1 MERLTKILT
10 LEPKSPGRHFGRFAL
25 KALSSFNTIFPYITV
40 VKYFILNIDLN
51 FSSNMKLNDL
61 DGYNPRVLTL
71 QNKWRT
77 VWRMSIDR
85 KKALQDALDT
95 LQEVRMYC
103 LFIPVQMPLPEFI
116 LWNTLIIFSIFQ
128 LEGLKTF
135 DFEVWKTKY
144 LNWIKAKKLRITDFF
159 RRQDKD
165 GDGFLSREEFVNGML
180 HTRKCQRIDG
190 KTRTRLHLTCDA
202 CKF

>member
-1 MERLTKILT
+1 MKY
-10 LEPKSPGRHFGRFAL
+10 AY
-25 KALSSFNTIFPYITV
+25 YI
-40 VKYFILNIDLN
+40 
-51 FSSNMKLNDL
+51 
-61 DGYNPRVLTL
+61 
-71 QNKWRT
+71 
-77 VWRMSIDR
+77 
-85 KKALQDALDT
+85 
-95 LQEVRMYC
+95 
-103 LFIPVQMPLPEFI
+103 
-116 LWNTLIIFSIFQ
+116 SIFQ

-180 HTRKCQRIDG
+180 HTRKCQKIDG

>member
-1 MERLTKILT
+1 M
-10 LEPKSPGRHFGRFAL
+10 
-25 KALSSFNTIFPYITV
+25 IFPYITV

-116 LWNTLIIFSIFQ
+116 L
-128 LEGLKTF
+128 
-135 DFEVWKTKY
+135 
-144 LNWIKAKKLRITDFF
+144 
-159 RRQDKD
+159 
-165 GDGFLSREEFVNGML
+165 
-180 HTRKCQRIDG
+180 
-190 KTRTRLHLTCDA
+190 
-202 CKF
+202 

>member
-25 KALSSFNTIFPYITV
+25 KALSSFNMIFPYITV
-40 VKYFILNIDLN
+40 VKCIILNIDLN

-116 LWNTLIIFSIFQ
+116 LWYTLIIFSIFQ

-180 HTRKCQRIDG
+180 HTRKCQKFDG